1 MRILSLVFPLV
12 FLVFWLAPVLM
23 AQRGLQ
29 PKPKASDYPASARGE
44 GIQIGAEYLVHTLKS
59 GDDSFFLPDYLVIEV
74 AVYPVEGGT
83 GTISSDQFSLRIN
96 GKKQVLW
103 AQPPGFVAASLK
115 YPDWTRKP
123 ALQAGA
129 AAGNTG
135 IILGRPA
142 PVARY
147 PGDPEA
153 RRRLPDPPKV
163 QQQTGDY
170 AVTETALANGK
181 LERPVSGYLYFEYKG
196 KTAKIKS
203 LELIYRSGEKTIAVP
218 LL

>member
-1 MRILSLVFPLV
+1 MRILS
-12 FLVFWLAPVLM
+12 LVFWLAPVLM

-29 PKPKASDYPASARGE
+29 PKPKASDYPARARGQGVE
-44 GIQIGAEYLVHTLKS
+44 IGAEYLVHTLKS
-59 GDDSFFLPDYLVIEV
+59 GDDSFFVPDYLVIEV
-74 AVYPVEGGT
+74 AIYPAKGET

-142 PVARY
+142 SVGRY

-153 RRRLPDPPKV
+153 RRLPDPPKV
-163 QQQTGDY
+163 QQQPEKEPQQTGDQ

-181 LERPVSGYLYFEYKG
+181 LEGPVSGYLYFEYKG

-203 LELIYRSGEKTIAVP
+203 LELIYRSGEKTIVVP
-218 LL
+218 LF

>member
-1 MRILSLVFPLV
+1 MRILS
-12 FLVFWLAPVLM
+12 LVFWLAPVLM

-29 PKPKASDYPASARGE
+29 PKPKASDYPASARGQGVE
-44 GIQIGAEYLVHTLKS
+44 IGAEYLVHTLKS
-59 GDDSFFLPDYLVIEV
+59 GDDSFFVPDYLVIEV
-74 AVYPVEGGT
+74 AVYPAKGET

-142 PVARY
+142 SVGRY

-153 RRRLPDPPKV
+153 RRLPDPPKV
-163 QQQTGDY
+163 QQQPEKEPQQTGDQ

-181 LERPVSGYLYFEYKG
+181 LEGPVSGYLYFEYKG

-203 LELIYRSGEKTIAVP
+203 LELIYRSGEKTIVVP
-218 LL
+218 LF